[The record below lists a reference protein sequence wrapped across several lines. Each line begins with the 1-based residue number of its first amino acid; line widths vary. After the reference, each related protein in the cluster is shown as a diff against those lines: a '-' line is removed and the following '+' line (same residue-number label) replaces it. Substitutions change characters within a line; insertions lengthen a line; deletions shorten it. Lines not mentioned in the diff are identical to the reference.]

1 MELLRKTLPELYDGL
16 SEYLIDRKITWAELS
31 RKIGVSYVTLLRKMK
46 SKSPPIGI
54 LLDISNALEIN
65 LLDRYLILLPKHIRQ
80 TQDGRNLVHEIE
92 LKQAE
97 LDALKQELAQ
107 VKKEKEKVEKER
119 DKYWDAIMARF
130 K

>member
-1 MELLRKTLPELYDGL
+1 
-16 SEYLIDRKITWAELS
+16 
-31 RKIGVSYVTLLRKMK
+31 MK

-65 LLDRYLILLPKHIRQ
+65 LLDLILLPKHIRQ

-97 LDALKQELAQ
+97 LDALKQELVQ